1 MLDAF
6 FTSTVSVAIGEIGD
20 KTQLL
25 TLVLAARFPRAL
37 PIIAGIVVATLANHA
52 FAVALGVWGS
62 QWLTPEVL
70 RWILSGSFLALA
82 AWALFPDKLDESEVK
97 LWETAFVATVIAFFI
112 AEIGDKTQVAT
123 ALLAAK
129 FSEVPAQ
136 VILGSTLG
144 MVLANAPAIWL
155 GEHLL
160 KKVPLKM
167 VRLAAAGI
175 FAALGVGLLIF
186 GVPSFEGL

>member
-1 MLDAF
+1 MNIDPFLTA
-6 FTSTVSVAIGEIGD
+6 TGAVAIGEIGD

-25 TLVLAARFPRAL
+25 THVLAARFPKAL
-37 PIIAGIVVATLANHA
+37 PILAGIVVATLANHA
-52 FAVALGVWGS
+52 FAVALGIWGA

-70 RWILSGSFLALA
+70 RWVLGGSFLALA
-82 AWALFPDKLDESEVK
+82 AWALVPDKLDEDGIK
-97 LWETAFVATVIAFFI
+97 LWETAFIATVVAFFI

-129 FSEVPAQ
+129 HADFPVQ

-160 KKVPLKM
+160 KRIPLKLIRM
-167 VRLAAAGI
+167 TAAGL
-175 FAALGVGLLIF
+175 FAVLGIWMLVF
-186 GVPSFEGL
+186 GVPGL

>member
-1 MLDAF
+1 MLEAF
-6 FTSTVSVAIGEIGD
+6 TTSTLAVAIGEIGD

-52 FAVALGVWGS
+52 FAVALGLWGS
-62 QWLTPEVL
+62 GWLTPGIL
-70 RWILSGSFLALA
+70 RWVLGLSFLALA
-82 AWALFPDKLDESEVK
+82 AWALFPDRLDESEVR
-97 LWETAFVATVIAFFI
+97 LWETAFIATVVAFFI

-129 FSEVPAQ
+129 YSSAPLQ
-136 VILGSTLG
+136 VIAGSTLG

-160 KKVPLKM
+160 TRVPM
-167 VRLAAAGI
+167 RVVRLTAAGV
-175 FAALGVGLLIF
+175 FGLLGLGMLIF
-186 GVPSFEGL
+186 GIPDF

>member
-1 MLDAF
+1 MNIDPFLTA
-6 FTSTVSVAIGEIGD
+6 TGAVAIGEIGD

-25 TLVLAARFPRAL
+25 TLVLAARFPKAL
-37 PIIAGIVVATLANHA
+37 PILAGIVVATLANHA
-52 FAVALGVWGS
+52 FAVALGVFGS
-62 QWLTPEVL
+62 QWLTPEIL
-70 RWILSGSFLALA
+70 RWVLGGSFLALA
-82 AWALFPDKLDESEVK
+82 AWALVPDKLDEEGIK
-97 LWETAFVATVIAFFI
+97 LWETAFIATVVAFFI

-129 FSEVPAQ
+129 HADFPVQ

-160 KKVPLKM
+160 KRIPIKLIRM
-167 VRLAAAGI
+167 TAAGL
-175 FAALGVGLLIF
+175 FAVLGLWMLVF
-186 GVPSFEGL
+186 GVPGL

>member
-1 MLDAF
+1 MNLDPFLTA
-6 FTSTVSVAIGEIGD
+6 TGAVAIGEIGD

-37 PIIAGIVVATLANHA
+37 PILAGIVVATLANHA
-52 FAVALGVWGS
+52 FAVGLGIWGA
-62 QWLTPEVL
+62 QWLTPDVL
-70 RWILSGSFLALA
+70 RWVLGGSFLALA
-82 AWALFPDKLDESEVK
+82 AWALVPDQLDEEGVR

-129 FSEVPAQ
+129 HADFPLQ

-160 KKVPLKM
+160 KRIPLKLIRM
-167 VRLAAAGI
+167 TAAGL
-175 FAALGVGLLIF
+175 FAVLGLWILVF
-186 GVPSFEGL
+186 GVPGL

>member
-1 MLDAF
+1 MNIDPFLTA
-6 FTSTVSVAIGEIGD
+6 TGAVAIGEIGD

-25 TLVLAARFPRAL
+25 TLVLAARFPKAL
-37 PIIAGIVVATLANHA
+37 PILAGIVVATLANHA
-52 FAVALGVWGS
+52 FAVALGVFGS
-62 QWLTPEVL
+62 QWLTPEIL
-70 RWILSGSFLALA
+70 RWVLGSSFLALA
-82 AWALFPDKLDESEVK
+82 AWALVPDKLDEEGIK
-97 LWETAFVATVIAFFI
+97 LWETAFIATVIAFFI

-129 FSEVPAQ
+129 HADFPVQ

-160 KKVPLKM
+160 KRIPIKLIRM
-167 VRLAAAGI
+167 TAAGL
-175 FAALGVGLLIF
+175 FAVLGLWMLVF
-186 GVPSFEGL
+186 GVPGL

>member
-1 MLDAF
+1 MNLDPFLTA
-6 FTSTVSVAIGEIGD
+6 TGAVAIGEIGD

-37 PIIAGIVVATLANHA
+37 PILAGIVVATLANHA
-52 FAVALGVWGS
+52 FAVGLGIWGA
-62 QWLTPEVL
+62 QWLTPDVL
-70 RWILSGSFLALA
+70 RWVLGGSFLALA
-82 AWALFPDKLDESEVK
+82 AWALVPDKLDEEGVR

-129 FSEVPAQ
+129 HADFPLQ

-160 KKVPLKM
+160 KRIPLKLIRM
-167 VRLAAAGI
+167 TAAGL
-175 FAALGVGLLIF
+175 FAVLGLWILVF
-186 GVPSFEGL
+186 GVPGL

>member
-6 FTSTVSVAIGEIGD
+6 LTSTASVAIGEIGD

-70 RWILSGSFLALA
+70 RWLLGGSFLALA
-82 AWALFPDKLDESEVK
+82 AWALFPDKLQESEVK
-97 LWETAFVATVIAFFI
+97 LWETAFTATVIAFFI

-129 FSEVPAQ
+129 FSDVPLQ
-136 VILGSTLG
+136 VIIGSTLG

-160 KKVPLKM
+160 KRVPLKM
-167 VRLAAAGI
+167 VRLAAAVV
-175 FAALGVGLLIF
+175 FAALGLGLLIF
-186 GVPSFEGL
+186 GVPSFQGA

>member
-1 MLDAF
+1 MNLDPFLTA
-6 FTSTVSVAIGEIGD
+6 TGAVAIGEIGD

-25 TLVLAARFPRAL
+25 TLVLAARFPKAL
-37 PIIAGIVVATLANHA
+37 PILAGIVVATLANHA
-52 FAVALGVWGS
+52 FAVALGIWGA

-70 RWILSGSFLALA
+70 RWVLGGSFLALA
-82 AWALFPDKLDESEVK
+82 AWALVPDKLDEEGIR
-97 LWETAFVATVIAFFI
+97 LWETAFIATVIAFFI

-129 FSEVPAQ
+129 HADFPLQ

-160 KKVPLKM
+160 KRIPIKLIRM
-167 VRLAAAGI
+167 TAAGL
-175 FAALGVGLLIF
+175 FAVLGLWMLIF
-186 GVPSFEGL
+186 GVPGL

>member
-1 MLDAF
+1 MNLDPFLTA
-6 FTSTVSVAIGEIGD
+6 TGAVAIGEIGD

-25 TLVLAARFPRAL
+25 TLVLAARFPKAL
-37 PIIAGIVVATLANHA
+37 PILAGIVVATLANHA
-52 FAVALGVWGS
+52 FAVALGIWGA

-70 RWILSGSFLALA
+70 RWVLGGSFLALA
-82 AWALFPDKLDESEVK
+82 AWALVPDKLDEEGIR
-97 LWETAFVATVIAFFI
+97 LWETAFIATVIAFFI

-129 FSEVPAQ
+129 HADFPLQ
-136 VILGSTLG
+136 VMLGSTLG

-160 KKVPLKM
+160 KRIPIKLIRM
-167 VRLAAAGI
+167 TAAGL
-175 FAALGVGLLIF
+175 FAVLGLWMLIF
-186 GVPSFEGL
+186 GVPGL

>member
-1 MLDAF
+1 MNIDPFLTA
-6 FTSTVSVAIGEIGD
+6 TGAVAIGEIGD

-25 TLVLAARFPRAL
+25 TLVLAARFPKAL
-37 PIIAGIVVATLANHA
+37 PILAGIVVATLANHA
-52 FAVALGVWGS
+52 FAVALGIWGAH
-62 QWLTPEVL
+62 WLTPEVL
-70 RWILSGSFLALA
+70 RWVLGGSFLALA
-82 AWALFPDKLDESEVK
+82 AWALVPDKLDEDGIK
-97 LWETAFVATVIAFFI
+97 LWETAFIATVIAFFI

-129 FSEVPAQ
+129 HADFPVQ

-160 KKVPLKM
+160 KRIPIKLIRM
-167 VRLAAAGI
+167 TAAGL
-175 FAALGVGLLIF
+175 FAVLGLWMLVF
-186 GVPSFEGL
+186 GVPGL